1 MNLTHTLD
9 ARLHRLIKRILTTP
23 GTTSEHLLILAD
35 WMDEA
40 AEATNSGAEIIILT
54 RRAAELRNTLAPMLA
69 EPTPT
74 IRGRA
79 A

>member
-1 MNLTHTLD
+1 MSAAQTD
-9 ARLHRLIKRILTTP
+9 AILHRLIKRVLTTP

-40 AEATNSGAEIIILT
+40 AAASTNAGESVYLSN
-54 RRAAELRNTLAPMLA
+54 RAQELRQLAPMLA
-69 EPTPT
+69 EAPRMT
-74 IRGRA
+74 GRA

>member
-1 MNLTHTLD
+1 MTPAQTD
-9 ARLHRLIKRILTTP
+9 AMLHRLIKRVLTTP

-40 AEATNSGAEIIILT
+40 AAAVLHAGEATNLT
-54 RRAAELRNTLAPMLA
+54 LRAKELRQLAPMLA
-69 EPTPT
+69 EPPRM
-74 IRGRA
+74 IGRA